1 MTYKLY
7 KMLVLILGCM
17 FSGKTTEL
25 FRRVDKLVAI
35 GKKVLVIHSPI
46 DTRVKNGYVKTHSG
60 KKKIAITFNSLKE
73 VPYKDYDAIAIDEGQ
88 FFEDILT
95 IIPHL
100 DKTLVMIAGLNGSFD
115 KKNIGKLHK
124 LIPHA
129 DDIVFKKAY
138 CASCKDITPAVF
150 SKRLS
155 DSTKQIEVGAAD
167 KYMAVCR
174 KCF

>member
-1 MTYKLY
+1 MP
-7 KMLVLILGCM
+7 LVLILGCM

-25 FRRVDKLVAI
+25 LRRVDKLVAI
-35 GKKVLVIHSPI
+35 NKKVLVIHSPL
-46 DTRVKNGYVKTHSG
+46 DTRVEGDLVQTHSG
-60 KKKIAITFNSLKE
+60 TTKIATTFKSLKD
-73 VPYKDYDAIAIDEGQ
+73 VPYDEYDAIAIDEGQ
-88 FFEDILT
+88 FFDDILDV
-95 IIPHL
+95 IPYL
-100 DKTLVMIAGLNGSFD
+100 DKTLVLIAGLNGSFNR
-115 KKNIGKLHK
+115 KNIGHLHK

-150 SKRLS
+150 SKRLT
-155 DSTKQIEVGAAD
+155 DSTKEIDVGAAD

>member
-1 MTYKLY
+1 MP
-7 KMLVLILGCM
+7 LVLILGCM

-25 FRRVDKLVAI
+25 LRRVDKLVAI
-35 GKKVLVIHSPI
+35 KKKVMIIRHPI

-60 KKKIAITFNSLKE
+60 KVKIAVEFNCLKE

-88 FFEDILT
+88 FFDDILD

-100 DKTLVMIAGLNGSFD
+100 DKTLVLIAGLNGSFNR
-115 KKNIGKLHK
+115 KNIGLLHK

-129 DDIVFKKAY
+129 DDIIFKKAY

-155 DSTKQIEVGAAD
+155 DSTKEIDIGAAD

>member
-1 MTYKLY
+1 MP
-7 KMLVLILGCM
+7 LVLILGCM

-25 FRRVDKLVAI
+25 LRRVDKLVAI
-35 GKKVLVIHSPI
+35 GKKVLIIHSKL
-46 DTRVKNGYVKTHSG
+46 DTRVEGDAVQTHNGT
-60 KKKIAITFNSLKE
+60 KKIAATFYSLKE
-73 VPYKDYDAIAIDEGQ
+73 IPYKDYDAIAIDEGQ
-88 FFEDILT
+88 FFDDILD
-95 IIPHL
+95 IIPQL
-100 DKTLVMIAGLNGSFD
+100 DKTLVLIAGLNGSFN
-115 KKNIGKLHK
+115 KKNIGHLHK

-129 DDIVFKKAY
+129 DDIIFKKAY

-155 DSTKQIEVGAAD
+155 DSTKEIEVGAAD

>member
-1 MTYKLY
+1 
-7 KMLVLILGCM
+7 M

-25 FRRVDKLVAI
+25 LRRVDKLIAI
-35 GKKVLVIHSPI
+35 KKKVMIIRHPI

-60 KKKIAITFNSLKE
+60 KVKIAVEFDSLKDA
-73 VPYKDYDAIAIDEGQ
+73 PYKDYDAIAIDEGQ
-88 FFEDILT
+88 FFDDILD

-100 DKTLVMIAGLNGSFD
+100 DSTLILIAGLNGSFNR
-115 KKNIGKLHK
+115 KNIGHLHK

-129 DDIVFKKAY
+129 DDIIFKKAY

-150 SKRLS
+150 SKRLT
-155 DSTKQIEVGAAD
+155 DSTKEIEVGAAD